1 MALLDE
7 ETKKAIK
14 DYLSKMRDVVE
25 LVVVIDRNSKNCMY
39 CDEIKQLFVELDEL
53 KIPKLKIKLIE
64 KYDDNVKV
72 SYDISPD
79 QVPII
84 LIRNPNIKAYIAYRG
99 IPADHEFGLFL
110 ETILEVSTGHV
121 HLSEDQINKVK
132 NIKES
137 VKIDVYV
144 TPSCPYCP
152 AAVASAYM
160 LAMINPNIKA
170 YAVEATEF
178 PEESNRYRIRAVPT
192 VVINNGQNRFEG
204 ALPIDRFI
212 AKIEETLS
220 KK

>member
-1 MALLDE
+1 MPLLDE
-7 ETKKAIK
+7 ETRNAIK
-14 DYLSKMRDVVE
+14 EYLSKMGNEVE
-25 LVVVIDRNSKNCMY
+25 LIVIVDSNSKNCMY
-39 CDEIKQLFVELDEL
+39 CNEIKQLFSEINELG
-53 KIPKLKIKLIE
+53 IPKLKIKMIE

-72 SYDISPD
+72 SYGVTPD

-84 LIRNPNIKAYIAYRG
+84 LIRNQNIKGYIAYRG

-110 ETILEVSTGHV
+110 ETVLETSLGRV
-121 HLSEDQINKVK
+121 HLSEEQIKRVK
-132 NIKES
+132 NIKEN

-178 PEESNRYRIRAVPT
+178 ADESNKYKIRAVPT
-192 VVINNGQNRFEG
+192 VVINDGQNKFEG

-212 AKIEETLS
+212 AKIEETLA